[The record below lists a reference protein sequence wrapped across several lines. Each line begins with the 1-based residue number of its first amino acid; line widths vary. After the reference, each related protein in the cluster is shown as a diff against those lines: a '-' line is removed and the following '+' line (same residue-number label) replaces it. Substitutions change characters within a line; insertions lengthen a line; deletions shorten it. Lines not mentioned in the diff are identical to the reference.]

1 MLSSNRSSDNLIT
14 RLLKPDPF
22 RDAFRVLA
30 DSLDQA
36 IVVLSTDGQRIIT
49 CNHAFLLLTGYA
61 RAEAERLLPAS
72 LFSGEEG
79 ERAFRRLQETWES
92 QDCHLQDLPLKGRE
106 GSVTPVDLHA
116 RPVSSG
122 RAIVI
127 TIRPMSQRRVEETRV
142 QSERI
147 RLQALSRLSNM
158 LEEGVIADINQTLKQ
173 AAEMLSASHVAL
185 YRVSPTSPDYQ
196 LEGELP
202 DEFPRTLPASELR
215 PMGRSST
222 WSLGNRP
229 DRVLQR
235 AARVAKMELLR
246 TASLGGP
253 QVWVGILVACW
264 SEKDRAPRE
273 AEALMD
279 ILSNVCHATMQLSLQ
294 REAISDLQSSV
305 AFAESELDD
314 QSPALTEAL
323 LALYEHMCVVR
334 SNPAAAEMLGYRVDE
349 LAGLPVKDVLVGP
362 DDALATLLDALGHE
376 RPAERQ
382 LLTIHRRD
390 GTPFPVQ
397 LRAVPTGGAGDTRLL
412 VTLVDQSE
420 RQALVEQQETLSQ
433 RALLGE
439 VTAIFAHEVRN
450 PINNISTGVQLV
462 ASRLGKEHKYYD
474 SLDRIRN
481 ECTRLDQLLSDV
493 LFFARPLELKMEPVH
508 LAEMLPRLLARWTPR
523 MELAKVQCHT
533 SFAEDTPKTD
543 IDPRTFEQ
551 VIVNLI
557 SNALQAMPQGGSLTF
572 TLGPVAASHG
582 SMVELKI
589 ADTGPGIPPEVL
601 ARIFDPFFTTK
612 KEGTGL
618 GLAIARRILIAH
630 KGSIDVE
637 SFADAGTVFTIRVP
651 ALGEEQRG

>member
-1 MLSSNRSSDNLIT
+1 LPDNLSGNNLIS
-14 RLLKPDPF
+14 RLLKPDPL

-36 IVVLSTDGQRIIT
+36 IVVFDADGRRIIT
-49 CNHAFLLLTGYA
+49 CNHPFLLLTGYA
-61 RAEAERLLPAS
+61 RSEISNLHPAS
-72 LFSGEEG
+72 LFPGDEG
-79 ERAFRRLQETWES
+79 EQAYRRLKDTWQSQE
-92 QDCHLQDLPLKGRE
+92 CRLQDVPLQGRE

-116 RPVSSG
+116 RPTAPG
-122 RAIVI
+122 RAVLI
-127 TIRPMSQRRVEETRV
+127 TIRPMSQRRVEETRL
-142 QSERI
+142 QSERQ
-147 RLQALSRLSNM
+147 RLQALSRLSQM
-158 LEEGVIADINQTLKQ
+158 LEEGAISDLSQTLLQ

-185 YRVSPTSPDYQ
+185 YRVSPSSPDYQ

-202 DEFPRTLPASELR
+202 DEFPRSLPASELR
-215 PMGRSST
+215 PMGRASS

-264 SEKDRAPRE
+264 SKKDQEPRE
-273 AEALMD
+273 AEALME
-279 ILSNVCHATMQLSLQ
+279 ILANLCHATIQLNLQ
-294 REAISDLQSSV
+294 REAIEGLQLNV
-305 AFAESELDD
+305 ASAESEIVD
-314 QSPALTEAL
+314 QSAALSEAL
-323 LALYEHMCVVR
+323 LVLDERMCVVR
-334 SNPAAAEMLGYRVDE
+334 ANPAAGEMLGYRTEE

-362 DDALATLLDALGHE
+362 DDALATLLDALGHS
-376 RPAERQ
+376 RSAERQ

-390 GTPFPVQ
+390 GSPFPVQ
-397 LRAVPTGGAGDTRLL
+397 MRAVPTGEVGVARLL
-412 VTLVDQSE
+412 VILVDQSE
-420 RQALVEQQETLSQ
+420 HQALVEKQETLSQ

-462 ASRLGKEHKYYD
+462 ASRLGKDHPHHEA
-474 SLDRIRN
+474 LERIRN

-493 LFFARPLELKMEPVH
+493 LFFARPLELKMERID
-508 LAEMLPRLLARWTPR
+508 LAELLQRILGRWKPR
-523 MELAKVQCHT
+523 MELAQVQCHT
-533 SFAEDTPKTD
+533 SFAEETPKVD
-543 IDPRTFEQ
+543 VDPRTFEQ

-572 TLGPVAASHG
+572 TLGPLATTQG
-582 SMVELKI
+582 PMVELKI
-589 ADTGPGIPPEVL
+589 ADTGPGIPPDVL

-618 GLAIARRILIAH
+618 GLAIARRILTAH
-630 KGSIDVE
+630 KGVIDVE
-637 SFADAGTVFTIRVP
+637 SFPDAGTVFTIRVP
-651 ALGEEQRG
+651 AQDE

>member
-1 MLSSNRSSDNLIT
+1 LPDNRSSDNLIS
-14 RLLKPDPF
+14 RLLKPDPL

-36 IVVLSTDGQRIIT
+36 IVVLDADGRHIIT
-49 CNHAFLLLTGYA
+49 CNHPFLLLTGYA
-61 RAEAERLLPAS
+61 RAEVLSLHPAA
-72 LFSGEEG
+72 LFPGEEG
-79 ERAFRRLQETWES
+79 EQAFQRLQETWQTQECRLR
-92 QDCHLQDLPLKGRE
+92 DVPLQGRE
-106 GSVTPVDLHA
+106 GTVTSVDLHA
-116 RPVSSG
+116 RPAKPG

-127 TIRPMSQRRVEETRV
+127 TIRPMSQRHVEETRL
-142 QSERI
+142 QSERQ
-147 RLQALSRLSNM
+147 RLNALSRLSHM
-158 LEEGVIADINQTLKQ
+158 LEEGAIADLGQTLQQ

-196 LEGELP
+196 LEGNLP

-215 PMGRSST
+215 PMGRASS

-264 SEKDRAPRE
+264 RKKDQEPRE
-273 AEALMD
+273 AEALME
-279 ILSNVCHATMQLSLQ
+279 ILANLCHATIQLTLQ
-294 REAISDLQSSV
+294 REAIEELQLSIAST
-305 AFAESELDD
+305 ESELVD
-314 QSPALTEAL
+314 QSAALAEAL
-323 LALYEHMCVVR
+323 LALDDRMCVVR
-334 SNPAAAEMLGYRVDE
+334 ANPAAGEMLGYRTEE
-349 LAGLPVKDVLVGP
+349 LVGLPVKDVLVGP
-362 DDALATLLDALGHE
+362 DDALATLLDALGHD

-397 LRAVPTGGAGDTRLL
+397 IRAVPAGDAGPARLL
-412 VTLVDQSE
+412 VILVDQSE

-450 PINNISTGVQLV
+450 PINNISTGVQLI
-462 ASRLGKEHKYYD
+462 ASRLGKDHPHHE
-474 SLDRIRN
+474 SLERIRN

-493 LFFARPLELKMEPVH
+493 LFFARPLELKMEKID
-508 LAEMLPRLLARWTPR
+508 LAELLDRLLARWKPR
-523 MELAKVQCHT
+523 MELAQVQCHT
-533 SFAEDTPKTD
+533 SFAKGAPKVD
-543 IDPRTFEQ
+543 VDPRTFEQ

-557 SNALQAMPQGGSLTF
+557 SNALQAMPQGGSLTV
-572 TLGPVAASHG
+572 TLDCLATTQGK
-582 SMVELKI
+582 MVELKI
-589 ADTGPGIPPEVL
+589 ADTGPGMPPDVL

-618 GLAIARRILIAH
+618 GLAIARRILTAH
-630 KGSIDVE
+630 KGVIDVE
-637 SFADAGTVFTIRVP
+637 SFPDAGTVFSIRVP
-651 ALGEEQRG
+651 AQDDEMKG

>member
-1 MLSSNRSSDNLIT
+1 MPSNRSSDNLIT

-36 IVVLSTDGQRIIT
+36 VVVLDAAGRRILT
-49 CNHAFLLLTGYA
+49 YNHAFLLLTGYA
-61 RAEAERLLPAS
+61 SAEIARLQPAS
-72 LFSGEEG
+72 LFPSEEG
-79 ERAFRRLQETWES
+79 DQAFKSLHESWQS
-92 QDCHLQDLPLKGRE
+92 QDCHLQDIPLKGRE
-106 GSVTPVDLHA
+106 GSVTLVDLHA
-116 RPVSSG
+116 RPVGPG
-122 RAIVI
+122 RAIVLSL
-127 TIRPMSQRRVEETRV
+127 RPMSQRRVEETRL
-142 QSERI
+142 QSEHI
-147 RLQALSRLSNM
+147 RLQALSKLSSM
-158 LEEGVIADINQTLKQ
+158 LEEGVIADLTQTLNQ
-173 AAEMLSASHVAL
+173 ASTMLGASHVAL
-185 YRVSPTSPDYQ
+185 YRVSPDSPDYE
-196 LEGELP
+196 LEGKLP

-215 PMGRSST
+215 PMGRASK

-235 AARVAKMELLR
+235 AARVAQMELLR

-264 SEKDRAPRE
+264 SEKDNAPRE

-279 ILSNVCHATMQLSLQ
+279 ILANLCHATMQLSLQ
-294 REAISDLQSSV
+294 REAISELQSSV
-305 AFAESELDD
+305 AHGENELID
-314 QSPALTEAL
+314 QSSALSEAL
-323 LALYEHMCVVR
+323 LALDDNLCVVR
-334 SNPAAAEMLGYRVDE
+334 ANPAAAEMLGYRMDE
-349 LAGLPVKDVLVGP
+349 LADLPVKDVLVGP
-362 DDALATLLDALGHE
+362 DDALATLLDALGHD

-397 LRAVPTGGAGDTRLL
+397 MRAVPTTGAAGTRLL

-420 RQALVEQQETLSQ
+420 RQALVDQHETLSQ

-462 ASRLGKEHKYYD
+462 ASRLGKEHEHYD
-474 SLDRIRN
+474 SLVRIRN
-481 ECTRLDQLLSDV
+481 ECSRLDQLLSDV
-493 LFFARPLELKMEPVH
+493 LFFARPLELKMKPVNLGELLSH
-508 LAEMLPRLLARWTPR
+508 LLARWKPR
-523 MELAKVQCHT
+523 LELAKVQCHT
-533 SFAEDTPKTD
+533 SLADDTPMTAV
-543 IDPRTFEQ
+543 DPRTFEQ

-572 TLGPVAASHG
+572 TLAPVATSQGTMA
-582 SMVELKI
+582 ELKI
-589 ADTGPGIPPEVL
+589 ADTGPGIPPNVL

-618 GLAIARRILIAH
+618 GLAIARRILTAH
-630 KGSIDVE
+630 KGVIDVE

-651 ALGEEQRG
+651 ALIEEQKG